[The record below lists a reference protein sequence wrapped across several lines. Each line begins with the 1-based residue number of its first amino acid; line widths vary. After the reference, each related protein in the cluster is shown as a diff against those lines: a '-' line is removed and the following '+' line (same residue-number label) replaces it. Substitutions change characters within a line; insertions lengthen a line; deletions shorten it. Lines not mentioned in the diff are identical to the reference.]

1 MLCSLFISA
10 ISIVM
15 HMKKRTIFPISHWHE
30 SFGFECAHFNRTISL
45 SKTCSDDVLS
55 CEYFYMGDSCIFNI
69 PCHAHTHRHPHTDHT
84 APHTDKYIY
93 YLNRAYELFINDTQF
108 RYWFSCV
115 VRVAFLYTVS
125 VSRFSL
131 LFLCA
136 VSFALFF
143 FRMFYFT
150 ETPTTTS
157 INISSFSYACRL
169 FLFCALLLLTSSLHF
184 LLVFFLL
191 LQSKIW
197 RSATRWNRQ
206 FLVNSKGQFS
216 VCQVI
221 RR

>member
-10 ISIVM
+10 ISIVI

-30 SFGFECAHFNRTISL
+30 SYGFECAHFNRTISL
-45 SKTCSDDVLS
+45 SRTCSDDVLS

-131 LFLCA
+131 VFLCA

-184 LLVFFLL
+184 LLVFFFVFFKW
-191 LQSKIW
+191 KIW
-197 RSATRWNRQ
+197 RSATRSKWNRQ
-206 FLVNSKGQFS
+206 CLTKS
-216 VCQVI
+216 
-221 RR
+221 